1 MMRSTFLVV
10 AIAASAAMASV
21 SAARAQSTR
30 AAGPTPVLDRSE
42 QCTDAVVRSAMPI
55 WPKAALRS
63 GAAGWTIV
71 SYDLDGSGR
80 ASNAVIVTST
90 PAQVFDKASLDSVQ
104 RSQFTPGLVKAG
116 CKILYTFSLT

>member
-1 MMRSTFLVV
+1 MMRSIFLVV

-21 SAARAQSTR
+21 SPARAQSNP
-30 AAGPTPVLDRSE
+30 AAGRPPVLDRSE
-42 QCTDAVVRSAMPI
+42 QCTDAVVRSAMPV

-63 GAAGWTIV
+63 GAAGWAIV

-90 PAQVFDKASLDSVQ
+90 PAQVFDKAALDSIQ